1 MKIKRFEAASMA
13 EALRMVKKEFG
24 EEAVILSAKTAS
36 KAGRLFGAKQA
47 GQVVVTAAIDPLAV
61 KHVQNA
67 PAEGTGALTYPSG
80 TPEKSAESTAG
91 LGNILR
97 RFSPISRTGQQK
109 LQPKFVSLMSASQG
123 AQAYAQAQRPDPSI
137 CEQLQAHGI
146 EHALA
151 SELADG
157 VATLLA
163 PDCPAD
169 YPSAQEEMTV
179 ALARI
184 IEARGWVAP
193 VAPAH
198 KRSSAR
204 IVILVG
210 PAGAGKTA
218 TAAKILGQAIMQGE
232 QTAGIL
238 SLDDQR
244 VAGTLELQR
253 FSHLLGL
260 RLETA
265 RTMDQVTAALARM
278 ADAQLVLVDTPGLDP
293 DAVEGRQAL
302 MEMIKCMN
310 DPEVHLVLNATMR
323 EKALAKVISFFS
335 PLGITRVLPTHLDW
349 CDQFGPVINQLEQC
363 RLPMTYRGTGSQVPE
378 GLHGASAREIAA
390 LLLSNGQA
398 ALAAQAGRAPLSAAP
413 QGKASAAGAGRYVAN
428 RNSDIFHDRG
438 CKSVKRINDGN
449 ALVFKDAAEAMEQ
462 GFKPCRMCSMSLLAP
477 KPLDRPAR
485 HHFAGSRN

>member
-36 KAGRLFGAKQA
+36 KAGRLFGARQA

-67 PAEGTGALTYPSG
+67 PVEGTGALTYPSG
-80 TPEKSAESTAG
+80 TPEKDVESNAG

-97 RFSPISRTGQQK
+97 RYTPISRTGQQK

-123 AQAYAQAQRPDPSI
+123 AQAYAQAQRPDRSI
-137 CEQLQAHGI
+137 REQLQAQGV

-151 SELADG
+151 SELAEG
-157 VATLLA
+157 VDTLLA
-163 PDCPAD
+163 SDCTAD
-169 YPSAQEEMTV
+169 EPRAQEDPTA

-193 VAPAH
+193 VSAAH
-198 KRSSAR
+198 NRSAR
-204 IVILVG
+204 IVVLVG

-218 TAAKILGQAIMQGE
+218 TAAKILGHAIMQGDL
-232 QTAGIL
+232 TAGIL

-244 VAGTLELQR
+244 IGATLELQR

-265 RTMDQVTAALARM
+265 RTMDQVTAALDRM
-278 ADAQLVLVDTPGLDP
+278 GDAQLVLVDTPGLGP
-293 DAVEGRQAL
+293 DAFEGRQAL
-302 MEMIKCMN
+302 MEMIKCMH

-323 EKALAKVISFFS
+323 EKALAKVISFFR

-349 CDQFGPVINQLEQC
+349 CDQFGPVLNQLEQC
-363 RLPMTYRGTGSQVPE
+363 RLPISYRGTGSQVPE

-390 LLLSNGQA
+390 LLLSNSPA
-398 ALAAQAGRAPLSAAP
+398 ELDAQAGGAPLSAAP
-413 QGKASAAGAGRYVAN
+413 RSRASAAGAGRYVAN

-438 CKSVKRINDGN
+438 CKSVKRSNDGN

>member
-67 PAEGTGALTYPSG
+67 PAQGPGALADPSG
-80 TPEKSAESTAG
+80 TPEKEAESTAG

-97 RFSPISRTGQQK
+97 RFTPISRTGQQK
-109 LQPKFVSLMSASQG
+109 LQPKFVSLISASQG
-123 AQAYAQAQRPDPSI
+123 AQAYALAQRPDRSI

-169 YPSAQEEMTV
+169 EPRAQEELTA

-193 VAPAH
+193 VAAAH
-198 KRSSAR
+198 KRSAR
-204 IVILVG
+204 IVVLVG

-218 TAAKILGQAIMQGE
+218 TAAKILGHAIMQGE

-278 ADAQLVLVDTPGLDP
+278 SDAQLVLVDTPGLDP
-293 DAVEGRQAL
+293 DAFEGRQAL
-302 MEMIKCMN
+302 MEMIKCMH

-349 CDQFGPVINQLEQC
+349 CDQFGPMINQLEQC

-390 LLLSNGQA
+390 LLLSNSQA
-398 ALAAQAGRAPLSAAP
+398 QLAAQAGCEPLSAAP
-413 QGKASAAGAGRYVAN
+413 RGRASAAGAGRYVAN